1 MPPGQKIRHRARHV
15 QKFARGWNLGRRG
28 QSGYILIARQRAGSV
43 RRGPVSS
50 SATRSIPAGLPSGG
64 LSVVD
69 GIALLVGVVV
79 GIGIFGFPPLVAQH
93 ADSPGMYMAFWV
105 VGAVLMLIGA
115 LCYAELGSA
124 YPHQGGEYHY
134 LTRAWGPRVGFLFAW
149 SRGMVVQTGSI
160 AAAAFIYG
168 EYANDLMPLGSHGP
182 ALHAAIAVVGTTVLN
197 MLGTRE
203 SKNVQHVFTALT
215 LGGVAAVIVAGLLVS
230 GTPAMEAVTAPGTS
244 AREGAAGAWGM
255 GLILVLL
262 TYGGWNEAAYLSGEL
277 ENPGRNV
284 SRVLVIGTLIVA
296 ACYILANLAF
306 LEIFGL
312 AGLRQ
317 THAVAADLM
326 RVAAGPSGATTLGLL
341 VSLTA
346 LCTINSSILTGARVY
361 FALGRDL
368 PKLRAL
374 GQWHQPSRSPRR
386 ALLVQAAIV
395 LALIVLA
402 LVAAGHSGGNAIET
416 MVAYTAPVFWMFM
429 LLVALSV
436 WRLRVLDPD
445 RPRPFK
451 VPLYPLTPLVFALAC
466 AALTWASVRYAGL
479 GALLGLTVLAAGLPL
494 LGWTDRGGRK
504 RREQG

>member
-1 MPPGQKIRHRARHV
+1 M
-15 QKFARGWNLGRRG
+15 
-28 QSGYILIARQRAGSV
+28 
-43 RRGPVSS
+43 SS
-50 SATRSIPAGLPSGG
+50 SASPLSPAGSTAGS
-64 LSVVD
+64 LSVID
-69 GIALLVGVVV
+69 GVALLVGVVV
-79 GIGIFGFPPLVAQH
+79 GIGIFGFPPLVARH
-93 ADSPGMYMAFWV
+93 AATPAMYMAFWV
-105 VGAVLMLIGA
+105 AGAALMLIGA

-124 YPHQGGEYHY
+124 YPHRGGEYHY
-134 LTRAWGPRVGFLFAW
+134 LTRAWGPRIGFLFAW

-168 EYANDLMPLGSHGP
+168 EYANDLVPLGPHFGTT
-182 ALHAAIAVVGTTVLN
+182 LHAGGAVVATTVLN

-215 LGGVAAVIVAGLLVS
+215 LAGVAAVIVAGLL
-230 GTPAMEAVTAPGTS
+230 APGLPAIQVAATPGPLP
-244 AREGAAGAWGM
+244 EGGLAGAWGM

-277 ENPGRNV
+277 DNPGRNV
-284 SRVLVIGTLIVA
+284 SRVLVIGTSIVA

-312 AGLRQ
+312 EGLRQ

-326 RVAAGPSGATTLGLL
+326 RVAAGPSGGVALGLL

-395 LALIVLA
+395 LALIA
-402 LVAAGHSGGNAIET
+402 LGRSGGNAIET
-416 MVAYTAPVFWMFM
+416 MVAYTAPVFWVFM

-436 WRLRVLDPD
+436 WRLRVLEPD
-445 RPRPFK
+445 RPRPFR
-451 VPLYPLTPLVFALAC
+451 VPLYPLTPLIFALAC
-466 AALTWASVRYAGL
+466 AALAWASVRYAGL
-479 GALLGLTVLAAGLPL
+479 GALLGLAVLAVGVPFWA
-494 LGWTDRGGRK
+494 WTEHGTRK
-504 RREQG
+504 HRADV

>member
-1 MPPGQKIRHRARHV
+1 M
-15 QKFARGWNLGRRG
+15 L
-28 QSGYILIARQRAGSV
+28 
-43 RRGPVSS
+43 
-50 SATRSIPAGLPSGG
+50 
-64 LSVVD
+64 D
-69 GIALLVGVVV
+69 GIALLVGVVI
-79 GIGIFGFPPLVAQH
+79 GIGIFGFPPLVARH
-93 ADSPGMYMAFWV
+93 ASSPAMYMAFWV
-105 VGAVLMLIGA
+105 VGAALMLIGA

-124 YPHQGGEYHY
+124 YPHRGGEYHY
-134 LTRAWGPRVGFLFAW
+134 LSRAWGPRVGFLFAW

-168 EYANDLMPLGSHGP
+168 EYANDLIPLDTAFGAS
-182 ALHAAIAVVGTTVLN
+182 LHAASAVVALTVLN

-215 LGGVAAVIVAGLLVS
+215 LVGVATVILAGLL
-230 GTPAMEAVTAPGTS
+230 APGLPPAPAAPLSDAALDTS
-244 AREGAAGAWGM
+244 LAGAWGM

-277 ENPGRNV
+277 DQPRRNV
-284 SRVLVIGTLIVA
+284 SRVLVAGTLVVA

-312 AGLRQ
+312 EGLRQ

-326 RVAAGPSGATTLGLL
+326 RVAAGPSSAVALGAL

-368 PKLRAL
+368 PRLRAL

-395 LALIVLA
+395 LALI
-402 LVAAGHSGGNAIET
+402 AAGRYGGNAIET

-436 WRLRVLDPD
+436 WRLRVLDPE
-445 RPRPFK
+445 RHRPFK
-451 VPLYPLTPLVFALAC
+451 VPLYPLTPMIFALAC
-466 AALTWASVRYAGL
+466 AALTWASVRYAGM
-479 GALLGLTVLAAGLPL
+479 GAILGLVVLAAGLPVL
-494 LGWTDRGGRK
+494 MWTQRGS
-504 RREQG
+504 RRRRPKV

>member
-1 MPPGQKIRHRARHV
+1 M
-15 QKFARGWNLGRRG
+15 
-28 QSGYILIARQRAGSV
+28 
-43 RRGPVSS
+43 
-50 SATRSIPAGLPSGG
+50 
-64 LSVVD
+64 D
-69 GIALLVGVVV
+69 GIALLVGVVI
-79 GIGIFGFPPLVAQH
+79 GIGIFGFPPLVARP
-93 ADSPGMYMAFWV
+93 ASSPAMYMAFWV
-105 VGAVLMLIGA
+105 AGAALMLVGA

-124 YPHQGGEYHY
+124 YPHRGGEYHY
-134 LTRAWGPRVGFLFAW
+134 LNLAWGPRIGFLFAW

-160 AAAAFIYG
+160 AAAALIYG
-168 EYANDLMPLGSHGP
+168 EYANDLLPLPTQLGAS
-182 ALHAAIAVVGTTVLN
+182 LHAASAVVAMTVLN

-215 LGGVAAVIVAGLLVS
+215 LAGVATVILAGLFAPGLPP
-230 GTPAMEAVTAPGTS
+230 TPAATLPDPAAQGS
-244 AREGAAGAWGM
+244 LAGAWGM

-277 ENPGRNV
+277 DNPKRNV
-284 SRVLVIGTLIVA
+284 SRVLVAGTLLVA

-312 AGLRQ
+312 EGLRQ
-317 THAVAADLM
+317 TQAVAADLM
-326 RVAAGPSGATTLGLL
+326 RVAAGPSSAAALGVL

-368 PKLRAL
+368 PRLRAL
-374 GQWHQPSRSPRR
+374 GQWHQQSRSPRR

-395 LALIVLA
+395 LALIAV
-402 LVAAGHSGGNAIET
+402 GRYGGNAIET

-429 LLVALSV
+429 LLIALSV

-445 RPRPFK
+445 RHRPFK
-451 VPLYPLTPLVFALAC
+451 VPLYPFTPMIFALAC

-479 GALLGLTVLAAGLPL
+479 GALLGLAVLAAGIPL
-494 LGWTDRGGRK
+494 LLWTERGT
-504 RREQG
+504 RRRRAKL